1 MAPRGVQRFA
11 ISPRRAYSVTCCR
24 QPAASGVRAPG
35 FEEISKLPTWM
46 IVEDEPDIYELLL
59 AMFELWGIQGVAFV
73 DGPEAVAWVDDVDN
87 GRVRGELPEVALL
100 DVRLPQ
106 LSGPE
111 VAQRLRASKLL
122 GQMGIVLIT
131 AYRLSPD
138 DEKTVMAEA
147 QADLLLF
154 KPLPSL
160 NELREMIEA
169 VITRRKLARIAPSV
183 AQRVTPTPSDLA
195 RALPSVTL
203 LAPPQ
208 ETSTTPEPEL
218 ERGPGASDQ
227 RAVPCREERPGEPPG
242 APPRGDDAEH

>member
-1 MAPRGVQRFA
+1 M
-11 ISPRRAYSVTCCR
+11 
-24 QPAASGVRAPG
+24 
-35 FEEISKLPTWM
+35 PTWM

-59 AMFELWGIQGVAFV
+59 AMFEIWGIQGVAFV
-73 DGPEAVAWVDDVDN
+73 DGPEAVSWVDDVDQ

-111 VAQRLRASKLL
+111 VAQRLRRSQTL
-122 GQMGIVLIT
+122 GHIGIVLIT

-138 DEKTVMAEA
+138 DEKAVMAEA

-160 NELREMIEA
+160 NDLREMIEA
-169 VITRRKLARIAPSV
+169 VITKRKQARRTAPIAEQPAPSLSDT
-183 AQRVTPTPSDLA
+183 APVTQLMM
-195 RALPSVTL
+195 
-203 LAPPQ
+203 LAPPPKKEQ
-208 ETSTTPEPEL
+208 AAAPES
-218 ERGPGASDQ
+218 ERGSGTGKQSAAPRGED
-227 RAVPCREERPGEPPG
+227 RPGVQPG

>member
-1 MAPRGVQRFA
+1 M
-11 ISPRRAYSVTCCR
+11 
-24 QPAASGVRAPG
+24 
-35 FEEISKLPTWM
+35 PTWM

-111 VAQRLRASKLL
+111 VAQRLRQSKVL
-122 GQMGIVLIT
+122 GHIGIVLIT

-138 DEKTVMAEA
+138 DEKAVMAEA

-160 NELREMIEA
+160 NELREMIEG
-169 VITRRKLARIAPSV
+169 VIARRKLARIAPSV
-183 AQRVTPTPSDLA
+183 AQRPQPSPSELA
-195 RALPSVTL
+195 RATPSLTL
-203 LAPPQ
+203 LPPSQ
-208 ETSTTPEPEL
+208 KETNKVPEPEL
-218 ERGPGASDQ
+218 ESGTGASTR
-227 RAVPCREERPGEPPG
+227 RAEPRSDERPGESPG
-242 APPRGDDAEH
+242 VPPRGDNAEH